1 MKRFSLFA
9 MMSIVSLSGATVF
22 TACSSGSDSIE
33 NSNVVFDQNG
43 KEGVK
48 PEFVISL
55 PRTVVAST
63 RQGNDVSQQAGTAAS
78 FRGID
83 KISLI
88 PFDASPVPSSIK
100 LSDIIHLSSINALEM
115 PGAINYK
122 VYADQFV
129 PVGTNHFLFYG
140 KAVDNAPDAAI
151 TSMSDKFKYGIL
163 LPSGLT
169 DAEYANAGSVT
180 FALEQI
186 NKSSEQQQGDPVGRA
201 IIQLMSRLAN
211 TTVSGVAAPENAWKT
226 TTHPVLAALYKNFIG
241 TTVYSSNTLAYILN
255 KIYFGLDH
263 VASTEAARPLADRLR
278 SQILSACTTG
288 YEPIADAPM
297 SLISDYS
304 GYPTNIGLPDGA
316 ARCRWNSSGLNP
328 NTFVD
333 ITGNYNMG
341 MKIDPIDY
349 CYPAALWY
357 FVETPIK
364 ASNSKESPN
373 YNSAGNWEGV
383 ISSVYATA
391 GAEVVTGTKSVA
403 LVEPVQYAVGRVE
416 TRIKMGAGS
425 FYDGDGKEVDFGSGY
440 TLKGLLL
447 GGQNTVDYAFNPTGT
462 HDYYIYDRNMAHSNI
477 TAVPGTTTASANQTL
492 ALETHSDK
500 VINAALELVNGG
512 QAFRGADGIIPA
524 GGTFYLAVK
533 LDPKSGSNYNSGVL
547 DQIVKKDHV
556 TKLTV
561 TIKNG
566 STKPDKNN
574 DGNPDTYI
582 KDKDGVPTGV
592 DTDGDG
598 NPDPYDI
605 DNDGKD
611 DTFITDPDH
620 GGPGWD
626 TNGDGEVDIPVLPD
640 PISGEYPDHPYVPE
654 GLGNATNGV
663 PDLSS
668 PGIELGT
675 SVNLEWQAGLELN
688 PSI

>member
-1 MKRFSLFA
+1 M
-9 MMSIVSLSGATVF
+9 
-22 TACSSGSDSIE
+22 
-33 NSNVVFDQNG
+33 
-43 KEGVK
+43 
-48 PEFVISL
+48 
-55 PRTVVAST
+55 
-63 RQGNDVSQQAGTAAS
+63 
-78 FRGID
+78 
-83 KISLI
+83 
-88 PFDASPVPSSIK
+88 
-100 LSDIIHLSSINALEM
+100 
-115 PGAINYK
+115 
-122 VYADQFV
+122 
-129 PVGTNHFLFYG
+129 
-140 KAVDNAPDAAI
+140 
-151 TSMSDKFKYGIL
+151 
-163 LPSGLT
+163 
-169 DAEYANAGSVT
+169 
-180 FALEQI
+180 
-186 NKSSEQQQGDPVGRA
+186 
-201 IIQLMSRLAN
+201 
-211 TTVSGVAAPENAWKT
+211 
-226 TTHPVLAALYKNFIG
+226 
-241 TTVYSSNTLAYILN
+241 
-255 KIYFGLDH
+255 
-263 VASTEAARPLADRLR
+263 
-278 SQILSACTTG
+278 
-288 YEPIADAPM
+288 
-297 SLISDYS
+297 
-304 GYPTNIGLPDGA
+304 
-316 ARCRWNSSGLNP
+316 
-328 NTFVD
+328 
-333 ITGNYNMG
+333 
-341 MKIDPIDY
+341 
-349 CYPAALWY
+349 
-357 FVETPIK
+357 
-364 ASNSKESPN
+364 
-373 YNSAGNWEGV
+373 
-383 ISSVYATA
+383 
-391 GAEVVTGTKSVA
+391 
-403 LVEPVQYAVGRVE
+403 
-416 TRIKMGAGS
+416 
-425 FYDGDGKEVDFGSGY
+425 DFGSGF

-462 HDYYIYDRNMAHSNI
+462 HDYYIYDRDMAHSNI

-566 STKPDKNN
+566 STVPDKNN
-574 DGNPDTYI
+574 DGKPDTYI

-592 DTDGDG
+592 DTNGDG